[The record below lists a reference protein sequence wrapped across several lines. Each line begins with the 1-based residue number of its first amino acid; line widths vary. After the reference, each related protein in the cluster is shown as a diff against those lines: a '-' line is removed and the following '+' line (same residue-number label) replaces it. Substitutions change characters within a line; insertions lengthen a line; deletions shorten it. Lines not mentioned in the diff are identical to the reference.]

1 VNSGSGWNGPE
12 FTSSGI
18 AVPLFVGGI
27 VVVPFA
33 SQSEENRGLTDVRA
47 IVRNPAD
54 PSRFQEL
61 EFLVD
66 SGAIYSVVPR
76 NVLLGLGIQPDDVES
91 FSLADMTPIRRKIG
105 EAAFTFRGRTRSSP
119 VMFGEEGDATLL
131 GVMTLESLGLML
143 DPVKQEVRKMQL
155 RV

>member
-1 VNSGSGWNGPE
+1 M
-12 FTSSGI
+12 
-18 AVPLFVGGI
+18 
-27 VVVPFA
+27 
-33 SQSEENRGLTDVRA
+33 GLTDVRA

-54 PSRFQEL
+54 HSKSQEL
-61 EFLVD
+61 RFLVD

-76 NVLLGLGIQPDDVES
+76 NVLLALGIQPDDVES
-91 FSLADMTPIRRKIG
+91 FSLADMTPIRREIG
-105 EAAFTFRGRTRSSP
+105 EAAFTFQGRTRSSP
-119 VMFGEEGDATLL
+119 VMFGEDGDAILL

>member
-1 VNSGSGWNGPE
+1 M
-12 FTSSGI
+12 
-18 AVPLFVGGI
+18 
-27 VVVPFA
+27 
-33 SQSEENRGLTDVRA
+33 GLTDIRA
-47 IVRNPAD
+47 IVSNPTDRTRA
-54 PSRFQEL
+54 REL

-76 NVLLGLGIQPDDVES
+76 SILSEIGVAPIEVES
-91 FSLADMTPIRRKIG
+91 FSLADLSQVKREVG
-105 EAAFTFRGRTRSSP
+105 EAAFTFEGRTRTSA
-119 VMFGEEGDATLL
+119 VMFGEEGDAVLL